1 VGLIEQ
7 VLAGDARA
15 AGRAMSLVED
25 GAPGARALLRG
36 IAPHTGRAHC
46 TGFTGPPGVGKS
58 SLVAALALAARG
70 AGRTVG
76 IVAADPTSAF
86 TGGALLGDRI
96 RMRRLFED
104 PEVFIRSMAT
114 RAHPGSLP
122 PAARDVCRIM
132 DAMGKDAVFLET
144 VGAGQSDVRILR
156 YADTIVLVLSPGT
169 GDFIQAMKA
178 GSMEIADIIVVTKA
192 DLPGADQAV
201 ADLAAFLETRAG
213 SPHTVAAS
221 PGVPSSWTV
230 PVLAT
235 STLKDGE
242 GIQALEDE
250 IDRHARHLRETGELD
265 ARRRR
270 RLRDEIAD
278 TCAERL
284 TASALADERLAVYV
298 GEVADGRLTAGEAGQ
313 QLARDLLENTPS
325 EAGHADDEL

>member
-1 VGLIEQ
+1 VGLIEK
-7 VLAGDARA
+7 VVAGDARA

-76 IVAADPTSAF
+76 IVAADPSSAF

-104 PEVFIRSMAT
+104 PDVFIRSMAT

-144 VGAGQSDVRILR
+144 VGAGQSDIRVLR

-169 GDFIQAMKA
+169 GDSIQAMKA

-192 DLPGADQAV
+192 DLAGADQVV
-201 ADLAAFLETRAG
+201 ADLATFLETRTG
-213 SPHTVAAS
+213 SPH
-221 PGVPSSWTV
+221 TV

-242 GIQALEDE
+242 GIEALQDE
-250 IDRHARHLRETGELD
+250 IDRHARYLRETGELD

-270 RLRDEIAD
+270 HLRDEIAD
-278 TCAERL
+278 ACAEHV
-284 TASALADERLAVYV
+284 AAFVLADDRLKVYV
-298 GEVADGRLTAGEAGQ
+298 GEVAEGRLAAGEAGQ
-313 QLARDLLENTPS
+313 QLARDVLENTPS
-325 EAGHADDEL
+325 ETGCADDEP